1 MRMLHKFLEHAA
13 VTVDFSPKM
22 SGERTVF
29 CLVCGK
35 KFPRGV
41 LDLARHTT
49 AITLQHLISHKPKSG
64 YDFHCAKCDIYFTA
78 KAHLELH
85 QDSVC
90 PVKDKQRNQKAL
102 SPVGKVKVKKDTE
115 DEVED
120 DATERTMECV
130 VCGKLFPRGP
140 IDLARH
146 QTGIFYAREH
156 KCSPNTSLTRL
167 FLCNLQLSP

>member
-1 MRMLHKFLEHAA
+1 
-13 VTVDFSPKM
+13 M
-22 SGERTVF
+22 SGERTVL

-64 YDFHCAKCDIYFTA
+64 YDFHCAKCELYFTA

-85 QDSVC
+85 QQSVC
-90 PVKDKQRNQKAL
+90 PVKDKQRHSKSS
-102 SPVGKVKVKKDTE
+102 SPIVKGKVKKE
-115 DEVED
+115 ADESEEEEED
-120 DATERTMECV
+120 DTTERTMECV

-146 QTGIFYAREH
+146 QTGSYEITMT
-156 KCSPNTSLTRL
+156 N
-167 FLCNLQLSP
+167 

>member
-1 MRMLHKFLEHAA
+1 
-13 VTVDFSPKM
+13 M
-22 SGERTVF
+22 SGERTVL

-64 YDFHCAKCDIYFTA
+64 YDFHCVKCEIYFTT

-85 QDSVC
+85 QESVC
-90 PVKDKQRNQKAL
+90 PVKDKQKNPKSA
-102 SPVGKVKVKKDTE
+102 SPVAKGKVKKETYESD
-115 DEVED
+115 ED
-120 DATERTMECV
+120 DGEDDTTERTMECV

-146 QTGIFYAREH
+146 QTGLYCTVVTI
-156 KCSPNTSLTRL
+156 
-167 FLCNLQLSP
+167 

>member
-1 MRMLHKFLEHAA
+1 MVIQSRTVKSKARM
-13 VTVDFSPKM
+13 SG
-22 SGERTVF
+22 GERTVL

-49 AITLQHLISHKPKSG
+49 AITLQHLISHKAKPG
-64 YDFHCAKCDIYFTA
+64 YDFHCSKCDIYFTA

-85 QDSVC
+85 QQSVC
-90 PVKDKQRNQKAL
+90 PVKDKQRAPKSA
-102 SPVGKVKVKKDTE
+102 SPVAKSKVKKETQE
-115 DEVED
+115 SEEEED
-120 DATERTMECV
+120 DEDDTSERTMECV

-146 QTGIFYAREH
+146 QTGIFYATKIH
-156 KCSPNTSLTRL
+156 
-167 FLCNLQLSP
+167 FGFF

>member
-1 MRMLHKFLEHAA
+1 
-13 VTVDFSPKM
+13 M
-22 SGERTVF
+22 SGERTVL

-64 YDFHCAKCDIYFTA
+64 YDFHCTKCDIYFTA

-90 PVKDKQRNQKAL
+90 PIRDKQRTQKSV
-102 SPVGKVKVKKDTE
+102 SPVANMKVKKEAHHADE
-115 DEVED
+115 DGED

-146 QTGIFYAREH
+146 QTGILMTLRF
-156 KCSPNTSLTRL
+156 KCNHNVSLIRL
-167 FLCNLQLSP
+167 CPCNL